1 MSNDPHRAELK
12 AVAAENEI
20 LIGRGFYQ
28 HPATGTVPIAKS
40 VHRAMEATRSYTPE
54 ALGWLAD
61 LPSRHTRLRPR
72 FEVTAETSLQAARRL
87 TSEGRGA
94 VGVLNFASATRPGGG
109 YLTGATA
116 QEEDLCRCSSL
127 YRCLLQVDD
136 YYPAHR
142 TDGDPFYSHRVI
154 YSPAVPVFRDHANVL
169 LPRPYPV
176 TFLSC
181 PAPNAGKIAHDT
193 PDRLA
198 QIPRVLTARAAMILA
213 VAYRH
218 DVRRLVLGAWGC
230 GVFRNAPN
238 DVAAAFK
245 THLISGGQFFAHFEH
260 IIFAVRDK
268 TPRHSNLTAFKS
280 TFERR

>member
-1 MSNDPHRAELK
+1 MSNDPHHAELK

-28 HPATGTVPIAKS
+28 HPDTGTVPIAKS

-54 ALGWLAD
+54 DLGWLTD
-61 LPSRHTRLRPR
+61 LPSRHTRLRTR

-94 VGVLNFASATRPGGG
+94 VGVLSFASATRPGGG

-136 YYPAHR
+136 YYAAHR
-142 TDGDPFYSHRVI
+142 PHCDPLYSHRVI
-154 YSPAVPVFRDHANVL
+154 YSPDVPVFRDRDYAL
-169 LPRPYPV
+169 ISAPYPV

-181 PAPNAGKIAHDT
+181 PAPNSGQIARDA
-193 PDRLA
+193 PERLA
-198 QIPRVLTARAAMILA
+198 QIPGVLTTRSAMILA
-213 VAYRH
+213 VAFH
-218 DVRRLVLGAWGC
+218 SHVGTLVLGAWGC
-230 GVFRNAPN
+230 GVFRNAPGE
-238 DVAAAFK
+238 VAAAFK
-245 THLISGGQFFAHFEH
+245 VHLASGGRFAGRFER
-260 IIFAVRDK
+260 IVFAIYDA
-268 TPRHSNLTAFKS
+268 TPERANLTAFKS
-280 TFERR
+280 TFNG